1 LGGIFLTVVIG
12 ELLNPRAPDWFNEE
26 FSLGLWF
33 FVCLGNNFFWGM
45 RAMNNLKTNFRQIA
59 ARAAGA

>member
-1 LGGIFLTVVIG
+1 MMLFLAFALFGSAQTGGGMI
-12 ELLNPRAPDWFNEE
+12 EE
-26 FSLGLWF
+26 FVLGLWF
-33 FVCLGNNFFWGM
+33 FVCLGNNLFWGM